1 MGGDNGGKR
10 RNKYKGHMDKTKQGV
25 SGKGSGDAWVGG
37 DFGGLNADNCTLT
50 TIKKRKLKVKYLFF
64 YVL

>member
-37 DFGGLNADNCTLT
+37 DFGGERQMT
-50 TIKKRKLKVKYLFF
+50 
-64 YVL
+64 VL